1 MSPAGGV
8 REAGAGHEA
17 DDPIT
22 CGFRRLPKSIEEY
35 ALYTYL
41 KKSGAAAVAVAVAL
55 SACAPGGGD
64 SAADASL
71 DTDDQKTSYGIG
83 HNIGQGLAPMADRID
98 DAAFLRGLNE
108 GLAEADPA
116 IPVDSLQSLLQAFQ
130 MELQQARQQQVAA
143 EAEENQAAADSFL
156 AANAEREGVLT
167 TESGLQYEVIEEGD
181 GPSPGPEDQVTIH
194 YTGTLPDGTQ
204 FDSSRDR
211 GEPSTFPVQGVI
223 PGFSE
228 GLQLMSV
235 GSNYKFYISPELGY
249 GPRPQGS
256 IPPNSALIFDV
267 ELLEIPENSE

>member
-1 MSPAGGV
+1 M
-8 REAGAGHEA
+8 H
-17 DDPIT
+17 
-22 CGFRRLPKSIEEY
+22 
-35 ALYTYL
+35 TYL
-41 KKSGAAAVAVAVAL
+41 KKSGAAAVAIAMAL
-55 SACAPGGGD
+55 SACAPGSGD

-71 DTDDQKTSYGIG
+71 ETDDQKTSYGIG

-108 GLAEADPA
+108 GLAESDPA
-116 IPVDSLQSLLQAFQ
+116 ISMDTLQPLLQGFQ

-143 EAEENQAAADSFL
+143 EAEENQAVADSFL
-156 AANAEREGVLT
+156 AANAEREGVMT

-204 FDSSRDR
+204 FDSSRGGD
-211 GEPSTFPVQGVI
+211 PATFPVQGVI

-235 GSNYKFYISPELGY
+235 GSNYKLYISPELGY

-267 ELLEIPENSE
+267 ELLEIPDSSR